1 MPQRSLVP
9 PTISDAPEEYR
20 REYITDLARA
30 LELLI
35 EQVNS
40 EGELRAS
47 ALDSTKSPLVLKD
60 LPTSATGLE
69 TGSVYRDVLGNR
81 KVVT

>member
-20 REYITDLARA
+20 REYVSDLARA

-47 ALDSTKSPLVLKD
+47 ALDNNKSPLVLKD

-69 TGSVYRDVLGNR
+69 TGSVYNDSGTL

>member
-20 REYITDLARA
+20 RDYISDLARA

-47 ALDSTKSPLVLKD
+47 ALDNTKSPLVLKD

-69 TGSVYRDVLGNR
+69 TGSVYNDSGTL

>member
-1 MPQRSLVP
+1 MPQRSLVT

-20 REYITDLARA
+20 REYISDLARA

-40 EGELRAS
+40 EGELRGS
-47 ALDSTKSPLVLKD
+47 ALDSNKSPLVLKN

-69 TGSVYRDVLGNR
+69 TGSVYNDSGTL

>member
-9 PTISDAPEEYR
+9 PTISDAPEDYR
-20 REYITDLARA
+20 REYISDLARA

-40 EGELRAS
+40 EGEIRGS
-47 ALDSTKSPLVLKD
+47 ALDSNKSPLVLKD

-69 TGSVYRDVLGNR
+69 TGSVYNDSGTL
-81 KVVT
+81 KVAT

>member
-9 PTISDAPEEYR
+9 PTIADAPEEYR
-20 REYITDLARA
+20 REYISDLARA
-30 LELLI
+30 LGLI

-40 EGELRAS
+40 EGEIRGS
-47 ALDSTKSPLVLKD
+47 ALDSNKSPLVLKD

-69 TGSVYRDVLGNR
+69 AGSVYNDSGTL

>member
-20 REYITDLARA
+20 RDYISDLARA

-47 ALDSTKSPLVLKD
+47 ALDNNKSPLVLKD

-69 TGSVYRDVLGNR
+69 TGSVYNDSGTL

>member
-20 REYITDLARA
+20 RDYITDLARA

-40 EGELRAS
+40 EGELRGS
-47 ALDSTKSPLVLKD
+47 ALDSNKSPLVLKD

-69 TGSVYRDVLGNR
+69 TGSVYNDSGTL

>member
-9 PTISDAPEEYR
+9 PTISDAPDEYR
-20 REYITDLARA
+20 RDYVSDLARA

-40 EGELRAS
+40 EGELRGS
-47 ALDSTKSPLVLKD
+47 ALDSNKSPLVLKD

-69 TGSVYRDVLGNR
+69 TGSVYNDSGTL

>member
-20 REYITDLARA
+20 RDYVSDLARA

-40 EGELRAS
+40 EGELRGS
-47 ALDSTKSPLVLKD
+47 ALDSNKSPLVLKD

-69 TGSVYRDVLGNR
+69 TGSVYNDSGTL